1 MGGRLGVAGLCLDQ
15 VRGRKGACD
24 WAVMIGR
31 GGVVG
36 LGWVGMRACSVV
48 RCLWGGG
55 GVCVA
60 CSSVLCLCLCLIA
73 VCGGFEA
80 QHRGRG

>member
-55 GVCVA
+55 CMCCVQQ
-60 CSSVLCLCLCLIA
+60 CVVLVLVLDCC
-73 VCGGFEA
+73 VWWV
-80 QHRGRG
+80 

>member
-31 GGVVG
+31 GGGCMCCVQQCVV
-36 LGWVGMRACSVV
+36 LVLVLDCCVWWV
-48 RCLWGGG
+48 
-55 GVCVA
+55 
-60 CSSVLCLCLCLIA
+60 
-73 VCGGFEA
+73 
-80 QHRGRG
+80 